1 MVRGRRNKATDS
13 LASDGASESNG
24 RELPEPP
31 DSPSKAVGGLV
42 AVGAS
47 THRSKHWAQ
56 NLADRPTVPERDAGT
71 ASKVQP
77 LCVLGSRNS
86 EALINKDPLSVEALG
101 RNEIEM
107 RSEHPN
113 STSVEGWP
121 AH

>member
-1 MVRGRRNKATDS
+1 MRVRRSNATDS

-24 RELPEPP
+24 GELPEPP

-86 EALINKDPLSVEALG
+86 EATHK
-101 RNEIEM
+101 
-107 RSEHPN
+107 
-113 STSVEGWP
+113 
-121 AH
+121 